1 MASQGTRAD
10 PVASREESAESVEGS
25 VAPASAGGVEV
36 GREGA
41 GVDAPIPP
49 GGVPVVGLPPE
60 YAQIFQM
67 AFQAQAQAQA
77 QLLAQARAST
87 PVPAPVVPTI
97 DRNYERIRKMG
108 ATEFEGTLDP
118 EVAER
123 WWEKVEDVMNLINCT
138 PEDRLKYVV
147 SLFVGN
153 ALIWWRSVK
162 RGYEPREITWAEF
175 QKEFDDKYR
184 PKMYRDKKRMEFLN
198 LVQGDDQTVAEY
210 ELRFAALAKYAP
222 EAIATQEDR
231 CYRFEQGLRPE
242 IRRGLAVRITNFKT
256 LVESAV
262 RMEEAVMEDKKKG
275 EEKRKS
281 TYAIGESSRL
291 IKRGTGRSFSAG
303 SGSFTRGGP
312 IFRGSSG
319 QRFGGSTG
327 YNRGSFERSSFATPS
342 TGSGRGFGPSYG
354 RGPVFPPSCS
364 TCGRQHH
371 RAMLATGGYT
381 EDLLSLWSV
390 ASGTQSQ
397 AVLGVVT
404 GELGE
409 AEAEVEAQVAE
420 IVATPLVAGQT
431 QARIYNITREEAPAS
446 NDVISGTILLYDIA
460 AYVLIDPGST
470 HSYISSEFAFKIPG
484 ENSPLGYNLMVYLP
498 VGGGVIVNSVRKGSL
513 VRIGDVNLP
522 VDLIVLDL
530 KEFDVILGMDWLA
543 QHKAIVDCYKKEV
556 MIECSG
562 ESKVILVGDRQV
574 VPVCVI
580 SAMEARRLMFEG
592 CEAYLAHVV
601 DTEKVNP
608 TLEEIPV
615 VRDFPEVFPD
625 DLPGLPPHREVDFAI
640 ETLPGVAPISIAPYR
655 MAPVE
660 LHELKKQIE
669 ELLGKGFI
677 RPSTS
682 PWGAPVL
689 FVKKKDGSMRLCV
702 DYRQLNRVTVKNKY
716 PLPRI
721 DDLLDQLKGATIFS
735 KIDLR
740 SGYWQLRIAEN
751 DIPKTAFRT
760 RYGHYEFLVMP
771 FGLTNAPAAFMALMN
786 RTFQEYLDHF
796 VIVFIDDILVY
807 SKDRD
812 EHEQHLRIV
821 LQILKEKELY
831 AKLSKCEFWVN
842 QVIFL
847 GHVVSGDGVMPDP
860 SKVKAIME
868 WRVPKNAT
876 EVRSFLGLAGY
887 YRRFVEGFSI
897 IAGPLTKLLRKGVE
911 FEWTEKC
918 QQSFDE
924 LKKRLTS
931 NPILVLPSG
940 SGGYIV
946 YTDASKRGLGCVLMQ
961 NGKVIAYASR
971 QLKNHE
977 LNYPTHDLELA
988 AIVHALKIWRHYL
1001 YGEKFQIL
1009 TDHKSLKYILTQ
1021 KELNLRQRRWI
1032 ELLKDYDCTIDF
1044 HPGKA
1049 NVVAD
1054 ALSRKSSSTLANLG
1068 SHNQTLLLEMRSMNT
1083 KLEVDQVAGLLA
1095 ALQIKP
1101 DFVDQIKEAQTRDA
1115 FLLRM
1120 LERIRLGKKTN
1131 FSIRGD
1137 GVLVNGGR
1145 VCVPDTDGLREAI
1158 LQEAHNSPYAMHPG
1172 TTKMYRNLRPYY
1184 WWQTMKKDVAEFV
1197 AKCMTCQQVKTEHQA
1212 PAGKLRP
1219 LSIPEWKWEKIT
1231 MDFVVGLP
1239 RTFRKHDAIWVIVDR
1254 LTKSAHF
1261 LPVRVT
1267 DSLDKLAGL
1276 YLSEIVRLHGVPI
1289 SIVSDRDPRFTS
1301 RFWESLQRALGTK
1314 LHFSTAF
1321 HPQTDGQS
1329 ERTIQTLEDM
1339 MRACTME
1346 FKGNWDDHLPL
1357 MEFAYNNSFHSSIGM
1372 APYEALYGRRC
1383 RSPICWDIEGLRQL
1397 EGPELVQ
1404 ETVEKVQVV
1413 KKCLKA
1419 AQDRQKSYVDQHR
1432 REMEYEVG
1440 DKVFLKISPWR
1451 GILRFGK
1458 QGKLSPRYIGP
1469 YEIIERIGP
1478 LAYRL
1483 ALPAELSQI
1492 HDVFHVSMLRRY
1504 RSDPSHIIH
1513 EPEIEISEELTYVEE
1528 PAEILDRNV
1537 RKLRNKDIPMVKV
1550 RWSHH
1555 SPREATWEVE
1565 EHMKEK
1571 YPYLFH

>member
-1 MASQGTRAD
+1 MCLMFKLFNLYRMASQSARAD
-10 PVASREESAESVEGS
+10 PVASREESGESVEGS
-25 VAPASAGGVEV
+25 VAPASVGGVDV
-36 GREGA
+36 GREGVGA
-41 GVDAPIPP
+41 DAPHPP
-49 GGVPVVGLPPE
+49 GGAPVAGLPPE

-77 QLLAQARAST
+77 QLLAQAHA
-87 PVPAPVVPTI
+87 PAPAPAPAVPTI

-118 EVAER
+118 EIAER
-123 WWEKVEDVMNLINCT
+123 WWEKVEDVMNLISCT
-138 PEDRLKYVV
+138 PENRLKYVV

-162 RGYEPREITWAEF
+162 RGYEPGEITWAEF
-175 QKEFDDKYR
+175 QREFDDKYR

-222 EAIATQEDR
+222 EAVATQEDR

-242 IRRGLAVRITNFKT
+242 IKKGLAVRITNFKT

-262 RMEEAVMEDKKKG
+262 RMEEAVIEEKKRM

-281 TYAIGESSRL
+281 MYTVGESSKS
-291 IKRGTGRSFSAG
+291 IKRGTGRSFSVG
-303 SGSFTRGGP
+303 SGNFSRGGP
-312 IFRGSSG
+312 GFRGSSG
-319 QRFGGSTG
+319 PRFGGPMG
-327 YNRGSFERSSFATPS
+327 FNRGSIDRSSSFMPS
-342 TGSGRGFGPSYG
+342 VGSASGSQSQSSVGSSGRGSERG
-354 RGPVFPPSCS
+354 RGR
-364 TCGRQHH
+364 GRG
-371 RAMLATGGYT
+371 RGTGSRDNDQAIGGGMRGPG
-381 EDLLSLWSV
+381 
-390 ASGTQSQ
+390 AQITQ
-397 AVLGVVT
+397 
-404 GELGE
+404 
-409 AEAEVEAQVAE
+409 
-420 IVATPLVAGQT
+420 GQT
-431 QARIYNITREEAPAS
+431 QARIYNMTREEAPAS
-446 NDVISGTILLYDIA
+446 NDVISGMTLIFDVE

-470 HSYISSEFAFKIPG
+470 HSYISSELASKIPG

-498 VGGGVIVNSVRKGSL
+498 VGGSVVVNSVRKGSL

-522 VDLIVLDL
+522 VDLIVMDL
-530 KEFDVILGMDWLA
+530 KEFDVILGMDWLT
-543 QHKAIVDCYKKEV
+543 QHRAVIDCYKKEV
-556 MIECSG
+556 MIESFG
-562 ESKVILVGDRQV
+562 ESRVVFVGDRQV

-580 SAMEARRLMFEG
+580 SALEARRLMLEG
-592 CEAYLAHVV
+592 CEAYLAHVI
-601 DTEKVNP
+601 DSKKVNP

-615 VRDFPEVFPD
+615 VRDFREVFPD

-640 ETLPGVAPISIAPYR
+640 ETLPGVSPISIAPYR

-660 LHELKKQIE
+660 LQELKKQLE
-669 ELLGKGFI
+669 ELLEKGFI
-677 RPSTS
+677 QPSIS

-721 DDLLDQLKGATIFS
+721 DDLLDQLKGATTFS

-740 SGYWQLRIAEN
+740 SGYWQLRIAEK

-786 RTFQEYLDHF
+786 RTFQEYLDRF
-796 VIVFIDDILVY
+796 VIVFIDDILV
-807 SKDRD
+807 
-812 EHEQHLRIV
+812 V
-821 LQILKEKELY
+821 
-831 AKLSKCEFWVN
+831 
-842 QVIFL
+842 FL
-847 GHVVSGDGVMPDP
+847 GHVISGDGVMPDP
-860 SKVKAIME
+860 SK
-868 WRVPKNAT
+868 
-876 EVRSFLGLAGY
+876 
-887 YRRFVEGFSI
+887 
-897 IAGPLTKLLRKGVE
+897 
-911 FEWTEKC
+911 
-918 QQSFDE
+918 
-924 LKKRLTS
+924 
-931 NPILVLPSG
+931 
-940 SGGYIV
+940 
-946 YTDASKRGLGCVLMQ
+946 

-971 QLKNHE
+971 QLRPHE

-1001 YGEKFQIL
+1001 YGEKFQIF

-1068 SHNQTLLLEMRSMNT
+1068 SHNQTLLLEMRSLNT
-1083 KLEVDQVAGLLA
+1083 TLEVDQVAGLLA
-1095 ALQIKP
+1095 ALQLKP
-1101 DFVDQIKEAQTRDA
+1101 DFVDEIKEAQTRDH

-1120 LERIRLGKKTN
+1120 LERMKQ
-1131 FSIRGD
+1131 
-1137 GVLVNGGR
+1137 
-1145 VCVPDTDGLREAI
+1145 DGLREEI
-1158 LQEAHNSPYAMHPG
+1158 LQEAHNAPYAMHPG
-1172 TTKMYRNLRPYY
+1172 MVKMYRNLRPYY

-1197 AKCMTCQQVKTEHQA
+1197 AKCMTCQQVKAEHQA

-1239 RTFRKHDAIWVIVDR
+1239 HTFRKHDAIWVIVDR

-1261 LPVRVT
+1261 L
-1267 DSLDKLAGL
+1267 
-1276 YLSEIVRLHGVPI
+1276 
-1289 SIVSDRDPRFTS
+1289 SIRQDRDPRFTS
-1301 RFWESLQRALGTK
+1301 RFWGSLQKALGTK

-1383 RSPICWDIEGLRQL
+1383 RSPVCWDIEGLRQL
-1397 EGPELVQ
+1397 EGPELIQ
-1404 ETVEKVQVV
+1404 ETVEKIQTV

-1419 AQDRQKSYVDQHR
+1419 AQDRQKSYVDKHR

-1440 DKVFLKISPWR
+1440 DKVFLKVSPWK
-1451 GILRFGK
+1451 GILRFGR

-1483 ALPAELSQI
+1483 ALPMELSQI

-1504 RSDPSHIIH
+1504 RSDPSHVIH
-1513 EPEIEISEELTYVEE
+1513 EPEIEISEELAYVEE
-1528 PAEILDRNV
+1528 PTEILDRSI
-1537 RKLRNKDIPMVKV
+1537 RKLRNKEIPMVKV
-1550 RWSHH
+1550 RWTHH

-1565 EHMKEK
+1565 AHMKENIRI
-1571 YPYLFH
+1571 YSINE

>member
-1 MASQGTRAD
+1 M
-10 PVASREESAESVEGS
+10 
-25 VAPASAGGVEV
+25 
-36 GREGA
+36 
-41 GVDAPIPP
+41 
-49 GGVPVVGLPPE
+49 
-60 YAQIFQM
+60 
-67 AFQAQAQAQA
+67 
-77 QLLAQARAST
+77 
-87 PVPAPVVPTI
+87 
-97 DRNYERIRKMG
+97 
-108 ATEFEGTLDP
+108 
-118 EVAER
+118 
-123 WWEKVEDVMNLINCT
+123 
-138 PEDRLKYVV
+138 
-147 SLFVGN
+147 
-153 ALIWWRSVK
+153 
-162 RGYEPREITWAEF
+162 
-175 QKEFDDKYR
+175 
-184 PKMYRDKKRMEFLN
+184 
-198 LVQGDDQTVAEY
+198 
-210 ELRFAALAKYAP
+210 
-222 EAIATQEDR
+222 
-231 CYRFEQGLRPE
+231 
-242 IRRGLAVRITNFKT
+242 
-256 LVESAV
+256 
-262 RMEEAVMEDKKKG
+262 
-275 EEKRKS
+275 
-281 TYAIGESSRL
+281 
-291 IKRGTGRSFSAG
+291 
-303 SGSFTRGGP
+303 
-312 IFRGSSG
+312 
-319 QRFGGSTG
+319 
-327 YNRGSFERSSFATPS
+327 
-342 TGSGRGFGPSYG
+342 
-354 RGPVFPPSCS
+354 
-364 TCGRQHH
+364 
-371 RAMLATGGYT
+371 
-381 EDLLSLWSV
+381 
-390 ASGTQSQ
+390 
-397 AVLGVVT
+397 
-404 GELGE
+404 
-409 AEAEVEAQVAE
+409 
-420 IVATPLVAGQT
+420 
-431 QARIYNITREEAPAS
+431 TREEAPAS
-446 NDVISGTILLYDIA
+446 NDVISGTILLFDVE

-470 HSYISSEFAFKIPG
+470 HSYISSELASKIPG
-484 ENSPLGYNLMVYLP
+484 KNSPLGYNLIVYLP
-498 VGGGVIVNSVRKGSL
+498 VGGGVVVNSVRKGSI

-522 VDLIVLDL
+522 VDLVVMDL

-543 QHKAIVDCYKKEV
+543 QHRAVVDCYKKEV
-556 MIECSG
+556 MIESSG
-562 ESKVILVGDRQV
+562 KPKVVFVGDRQI

-580 SAMEARRLMFEG
+580 SAIEARQLMLEG
-592 CEAYLAHVV
+592 CEAYLAHVI
-601 DTEKVNP
+601 DAEKRSRLYRNS
-608 TLEEIPV
+608 T
-615 VRDFPEVFPD
+615 RSC
-625 DLPGLPPHREVDFAI
+625 
-640 ETLPGVAPISIAPYR
+640 PISIAPYR
-655 MAPVE
+655 MAQVE
-660 LHELKKQIE
+660 LQELKKQLE
-669 ELLGKGFI
+669 ELLEKGFV

-721 DDLLDQLKGATIFS
+721 DDLLDQLKGATTFS

-740 SGYWQLRIAEN
+740 SGYWQLRIEEN
-751 DIPKTAFRT
+751 DILKTAFRT

-786 RTFQEYLDHF
+786 RTFQEYLDQF

-807 SKDRD
+807 SKNRE

-842 QVIFL
+842 QVVFL
-847 GHVVSGDGVMPDP
+847 GHVISGDGVMPDP

-897 IAGPLTKLLRKGVE
+897 IAGPLTKLLRKGVT
-911 FEWTEKC
+911 FQWTEQC

-931 NPILVLPSG
+931 TPILVLPSG
-940 SGGYIV
+940 SGGYVV
-946 YTDASKRGLGCVLMQ
+946 YTDASKQGLGCVLMQ
-961 NGKVIAYASR
+961 N
-971 QLKNHE
+971 
-977 LNYPTHDLELA
+977 
-988 AIVHALKIWRHYL
+988 
-1001 YGEKFQIL
+1001 EKIL

-1054 ALSRKSSSTLANLG
+1054 ALSRKSSNTLASLG

-1095 ALQIKP
+1095 ALQLKP
-1101 DFVDQIKEAQTRDA
+1101 DFVDHIKEAQTRDP

-1120 LERIRLGKKTN
+1120 RERLKQGKKSN
-1131 FSIRGD
+1131 FSVRAD
-1137 GVLVNGGR
+1137 GVMVNGER
-1145 VCVPDTDGLREAI
+1145 VGVPDVDGLRKKI
-1158 LQEAHNSPYAMHPG
+1158 LQEAHNAPYAMHPG
-1172 TTKMYRNLRPYY
+1172 TTKMYRNLKPYY

-1197 AKCMTCQQVKTEHQA
+1197 AKCMTCQQVKAEHQA

-1239 RTFRKHDAIWVIVDR
+1239 RTLRKHDAIWVIVDR

-1261 LPVRVT
+1261 LPIRLG
-1267 DSLDKLAGL
+1267 DSLDKLAEL
-1276 YLSEIVRLHGVPI
+1276 YVSEIVKLHGVPV

-1301 RFWESLQRALGTK
+1301 RFWGSLQGALGTK

-1339 MRACTME
+1339 MRACIME

-1357 MEFAYNNSFHSSIGM
+1357 MEFAYNNSFHSSIDM

-1383 RSPICWDIEGLRQL
+1383 RSPPKIGRRVTL
-1397 EGPELVQ
+1397 
-1404 ETVEKVQVV
+1404 TK
-1413 KKCLKA
+1413 
-1419 AQDRQKSYVDQHR
+1419 HR

-1440 DKVFLKISPWR
+1440 DKVFLKVSPWK

-1483 ALPAELSQI
+1483 ALPVELSQI

-1504 RSDPSHIIH
+1504 RSDPSHVIR
-1513 EPEIEISEELTYVEE
+1513 EPEVEISEQLTYMEE
-1528 PAEILDRNV
+1528 PAEILDRSV
-1537 RKLRNKDIPMVKV
+1537 RKLRNKEIPMVKV
-1550 RWSHH
+1550 RWTHH

-1565 EHMKEK
+1565 EHMREK
-1571 YPYLFH
+1571 YPYLFQ

>member
-10 PVASREESAESVEGS
+10 PVANREESAESVEGS

-87 PVPAPVVPTI
+87 SVPAPVVPTI

-291 IKRGTGRSFSAG
+291 TKRGTGRSFSAG

-319 QRFGGSTG
+319 QRFRGSTG

-342 TGSGRGFGPSYG
+342 TGSGRGFGPSHG
-354 RGPVFPPSCS
+354 RGPIFPPSCS
-364 TCGRQHH
+364 ACGRQHQGPCW
-371 RAMLATGGYT
+371 RREDISKICYRCGGRGHIARNCSSQT
-381 EDLLSLWSV
+381 IGGVESV
-390 ASGTQSQ
+390 TSGTQSQ
-397 AVLGVVT
+397 SCVGSSDRGT
-404 GELGE
+404 GRGRGRGRG
-409 AEAEVEAQVAE
+409 AGNRDSSHTISSSMRGPGAQ
-420 IVATPLVAGQT
+420 
-431 QARIYNITREEAPAS
+431 
-446 NDVISGTILLYDIA
+446 GTILLYDIA

-470 HSYISSEFAFKIPG
+470 HSYISSEFASKIPG
-484 ENSPLGYNLMVYLP
+484 ENSPLGCNLMVYLP

-580 SAMEARRLMFEG
+580 SAMEARRLMLEG

-625 DLPGLPPHREVDFAI
+625 DLPGLPPHRKVDFAI

-660 LHELKKQIE
+660 LHQLKKQIE

-689 FVKKKDGSMRLCV
+689 FVKKKDGSMRLCI

-807 SKDRD
+807 SRDRD
-812 EHEQHLRIV
+812 EHEQHLRMV

-842 QVIFL
+842 QVVFL

-897 IAGPLTKLLRKGVE
+897 IVGPLTKLLRKGVE
-911 FEWTEKC
+911 FQWTEQC

-988 AIVHALKIWRHYL
+988 AILHALKIWRHYL

-1131 FSIRGD
+1131 FSIRAD
-1137 GVLVNGGR
+1137 GVIANGGR

-1197 AKCMTCQQVKTEHQA
+1197 AKCMTCQQVKAEHQA

-1231 MDFVVGLP
+1231 MDFVMGLP

-1267 DSLDKLAGL
+1267 DSLDKLAEL
-1276 YLSEIVRLHGVPI
+1276 YISEIVRLHGVPV
-1289 SIVSDRDPRFTS
+1289 SIVSDRDPD
-1301 RFWESLQRALGTK
+1301 LP
-1314 LHFSTAF
+1314 HAF
-1321 HPQTDGQS
+1321 GKVY
-1329 ERTIQTLEDM
+1329 
-1339 MRACTME
+1339 
-1346 FKGNWDDHLPL
+1346 KGNWAQNCILVPHFILKQ
-1357 MEFAYNNSFHSSIGM
+1357 M
-1372 APYEALYGRRC
+1372 AN
-1383 RSPICWDIEGLRQL
+1383 
-1397 EGPELVQ
+1397 
-1404 ETVEKVQVV
+1404 
-1413 KKCLKA
+1413 
-1419 AQDRQKSYVDQHR
+1419 QK
-1432 REMEYEVG
+1432 E
-1440 DKVFLKISPWR
+1440 
-1451 GILRFGK
+1451 
-1458 QGKLSPRYIGP
+1458 RYK
-1469 YEIIERIGP
+1469 
-1478 LAYRL
+1478 
-1483 ALPAELSQI
+1483 
-1492 HDVFHVSMLRRY
+1492 
-1504 RSDPSHIIH
+1504 
-1513 EPEIEISEELTYVEE
+1513 T
-1528 PAEILDRNV
+1528 
-1537 RKLRNKDIPMVKV
+1537 
-1550 RWSHH
+1550 
-1555 SPREATWEVE
+1555 
-1565 EHMKEK
+1565 
-1571 YPYLFH
+1571 